1 MLIKDILTGLK
12 VEDLAGSDRASLITV
27 LTDSPVVEAARK
39 QKKNK
44 IGMVVVCDAEGRLA
58 GVLSERDV
66 VHGLA
71 EHGGNVLDMTV
82 ESLMTKDVETC
93 LLDDPPHLI
102 MARMSAG
109 GFRHMPVVEGGT
121 LRGIISSRDIIQHYV
136 ENGSPDEQAEL
147 MKNLT
152 WV

>member
-12 VEDLAGSDRASLITV
+12 VEDLAGADRAGLVTV
-27 LTDSPVVEAARK
+27 LPDSPVVEAAKK
-39 QKKNK
+39 QKENK

-71 EHGGNVLDMTV
+71 EHGEKVADMAV
-82 ESLMTKDVETC
+82 GSLMTKDVKTC
-93 LLDDPPHLI
+93 SLGDPPHEI
-102 MARMSAG
+102 MAKMNAG
-109 GFRHMPVVEGGT
+109 GFRHMPVVDGDT
-121 LRGIISSRDIIQHYV
+121 LKGIISSRDIIRHYM
-136 ENGSPDEQAEL
+136 ENCSPDEQAEL

>member
-12 VEDLAGSDRASLITV
+12 VEDLAGSDSAGLITV
-27 LTDSPVVEAARK
+27 LTDSSVVEASQK
-39 QKKNK
+39 QKENK

-71 EHGGNVLDMTV
+71 EHGGNLLDMTV

-93 LLDDPPHLI
+93 SLDDPPHVI

-109 GFRHMPVVEGGT
+109 GFRHMPVVEGDT
-121 LRGIISSRDIIQHYV
+121 LKGIISSRDIIRHYF
-136 ENGSPDEQAEL
+136 EKGSPDEQAEL
-147 MKNLT
+147 MKDMT

>member
-1 MLIKDILTGLK
+1 MSTWKGPGAPERPRNRAGL
-12 VEDLAGSDRASLITV
+12 VAV
-27 LTDSPVVEAARK
+27 LTDSPVIEAAQK
-39 QKKNK
+39 QKENK

-71 EHGGNVLDMTV
+71 EHGGNLLDITV

-93 LLDDPPHLI
+93 SLDDPPHAI
-102 MARMSAG
+102 MARMSTG
-109 GFRHMPVVEGGT
+109 GFRHMPVVEGDT
-121 LRGIISSRDIIQHYV
+121 LKGIISSRDIIQHYFK
-136 ENGSPDEQAEL
+136 NASADEQAEL